1 MALVNTILISCEHG
15 GNQIPIRYR
24 SLFNEASLQEYTAWD
39 EGALDLALTLAER
52 LDVPCFNHQ
61 TSRLLVDVDL
71 PLGNSALFTLDSV
84 SLSDA
89 DKQSILERYYF
100 PYRLR
105 IENTIAMSDKPLLH
119 VSIHTTQ
126 VQNAD
131 LVIKFNGNRA
141 MEKECTMLLMDNIS
155 KASINFNVALHD
167 NTTHAEDSFVHY
179 LRTRFDDEAYAGLTL
194 SMHTNLTR
202 SENITILVE
211 QVSKALTLLRS

>member
-1 MALVNTILISCEHG
+1 MALINTILISCEHG

-24 SLFNEASLQEYTAWD
+24 SLFNEASLQESAAWN
-39 EGALDLALTLAER
+39 EGALDLAFTLAER
-52 LDVPCFNHQ
+52 LDVPCFTHQ

-71 PLGNSALFTLDSV
+71 PLGNSALFTLDSA

-119 VSIHTTQ
+119 LSVHTTS
-126 VQNAD
+126 VQIAD
-131 LVIKFNGNRA
+131 LMIKFNGNRVL
-141 MEKECTMLLMDNIS
+141 EKECTMLLMDTIS
-155 KASINFNVALHD
+155 KAVLNVNVALQAI
-167 NTTHAEDSFVHY
+167 NTSEEDSFVHY

-194 SMHTNLTR
+194 IFHTRLSRN
-202 SENITILVE
+202 ENITMLVE
-211 QVSKALTLLRS
+211 EFSKALTLLRS